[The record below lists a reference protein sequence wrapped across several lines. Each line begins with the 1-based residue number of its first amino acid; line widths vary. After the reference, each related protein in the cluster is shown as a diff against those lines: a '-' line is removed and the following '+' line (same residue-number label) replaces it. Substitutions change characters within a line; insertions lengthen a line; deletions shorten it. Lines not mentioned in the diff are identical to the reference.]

1 MSTDYIIAMPLLKSL
16 SKYLKI
22 LLPIVVVVL
31 IAYYLHSYAHSKN
44 LVTMGMENSEE
55 KPKTDVPGVTE
66 NVTSQPYTNHNVAQA
81 SELLPSDANANID
94 GLMAGSSSG
103 VSVPVTTAGYH
114 IGLDTVGQTLR
125 NANQQLRSDP
135 YIQKKDVGLWNQSTI
150 EPDLARVPLELGA
163 TA

>member
-1 MSTDYIIAMPLLKSL
+1 MPLLKNL
-16 SKYLKI
+16 MKYLKI

-44 LVTMGMENSEE
+44 LVKMGMENAEE
-55 KPKTDVPGVTE
+55 SPKTDVPGVTE
-66 NVTSQPYTNHNVAQA
+66 SVTNAPYTNHNVAQA
-81 SELLPSDANANID
+81 TDLLPSDMNSGID
-94 GLMAGSSSG
+94 GVMAGSANG
-103 VSVPVTTAGYH
+103 VAVPDMLEAGHH

-135 YIQKKDVGLWNQSTI
+135 FIQKKDVCAWNQSTI

-163 TA
+163 SA